1 MELVK
6 YVDNDKEKKTNI
18 SKSTAPPQAMKLDG
32 GLDHMYTKARKFL
45 ALAV

>member
-1 MELVK
+1 MELVE
-6 YVDNDKEKKTNI
+6 YVENFKEKYI
-18 SKSTAPPQAMKLDG
+18 SKSTAPRVMKLDG